1 MQLLWLFFILSNLF
15 YVFYFDENVFYF
27 ILFSV
32 LFLPNF
38 FNANFYTG
46 KVSLFQYIQYL
57 RTNLNHLVSFFE
69 LTKTAVKQHLL
80 ILFGKLSTSFHYY
93 NTLGFISLFKFIAKS
108 ILILLEKKSL
118 NQTLNVI
125 DSFFLLF
132 LKNTVN
138 YFNISEKKNT
148 IANIDISSNKTDIVS
163 GQNLLNM
170 INLKYKTVENKNVFS
185 LKNLDEIFSFLKVS
199 NKN

>member
-46 KVSLFQYIQYL
+46 KVSLFQYVQYL
-57 RTNLNHLVSFFE
+57 RTNLNNLISFFE
-69 LTKTAVKQHLL
+69 LTKVAVKQHLL
-80 ILFGKLSTSFHYY
+80 VLFGKLSTSFTYY
-93 NTLGFISLFKFIAKS
+93 STLGFVSLFRFIAKS
-108 ILILLEKKSL
+108 MLILLEKKSL
-118 NQTLNVI
+118 NQTLHIV

-132 LKNTVN
+132 LNNTVN

-148 IANIDISSNKTDIVS
+148 IANLDVNLNKTDITS

-170 INLKYKTVENKNVFS
+170 INLKYKNVDNKNVFS
-185 LKNLDEIFSFLKVS
+185 LKTLDEIFSFLKTS